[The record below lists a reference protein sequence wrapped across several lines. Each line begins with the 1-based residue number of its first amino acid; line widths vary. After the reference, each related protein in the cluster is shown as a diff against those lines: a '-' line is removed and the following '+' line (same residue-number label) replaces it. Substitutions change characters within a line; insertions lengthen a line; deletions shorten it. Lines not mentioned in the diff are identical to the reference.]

1 MKTLEEIQAIVPTE
15 LQAVN
20 SWCLWKLERKNGRQT
35 KVPYQPTGAHASST
49 NPDTWNSLEVCY
61 KALQGGN
68 YNGIGLVLAGVEN
81 LVFIDLDHC
90 LINGEP
96 NEFARSVLQLF
107 PNTYTEISQSGA
119 GLHLFVHG
127 EIAHAVK
134 RDAIEM
140 YHTARYCACTLRS
153 YNGSQDIQN
162 GGQELQDL
170 YRQYAPKAKRKRCA
184 PAPVV
189 LQDDE
194 TVLKRACRADSKFAD
209 LYHGNWRGK
218 YDSQSNADYALLCRL
233 AFWTNRNPEQ
243 MERLFSSS
251 GLVRE
256 KWTARDDY
264 RRRSIERACLDCEQ
278 TFSEWTWQKT
288 MNSLGGGAIHYD

>member
-1 MKTLEEIQAIVPTE
+1 MSEC
-15 LQAVN
+15 VN
-20 SWCLWKLERKNGRQT
+20 ALRSGT
-35 KVPYQPTGAHASST
+35 FTG
-49 NPDTWNSLEVCY
+49 V
-61 KALQGGN
+61 
-68 YNGIGLVLAGVEN
+68 GLVLSPA
-81 LVFIDLDHC
+81 LDLTFIDLDNC
-90 LINGEP
+90 LKDGKP
-96 NEFARSVLQLF
+96 NQFAQSVLKLF
-107 PNTYTEISQSGA
+107 PHSYAEISQSGT
-119 GLHLFVHG
+119 GLHLLVSG
-127 EIAHAVK
+127 SVPRAVK
-134 RDAIEM
+134 RPEIEL
-140 YHTARYCACTLRS
+140 YSTGRYVACTFDS
-153 YNGSQDIQN
+153 FNGSQSIQN
-162 GGQELQDL
+162 GGQELQEL
-170 YRQYAPKAKRKRCA
+170 YKRYAPKAKRKRRA

-256 KWTARDDY
+256 KWTERDDY

-278 TFSEWTWQKT
+278 TFSEWTWQKA
-288 MNSLGGGAIHYD
+288 MSSLGGGAIHYD

>member
-1 MKTLEEIQAIVPTE
+1 MKTLEEIKKIVPAE

-20 SWCLWKLERKNGRQT
+20 SWCLWKLERKKDGRQT
-35 KVPYQPTGAHASST
+35 KVPFQPTGAHASST

-68 YNGIGLVLAGVEN
+68 YNGIGLILSPAVN
-81 LVFIDLDHC
+81 LTFIDLDHC
-90 LINGEP
+90 LTGGQP

-107 PNTYTEISQSGA
+107 PDTYAEISQSGA
-119 GLHLFVHG
+119 GLHILVRG
-127 EIAHAVK
+127 AVPHAVK
-134 RDAIEM
+134 RDAIEL
-140 YHTARYCACTLRS
+140 YSTGRYCACTFDTF
-153 YNGSQDIQN
+153 NGSQSIQN
-162 GGQELQDL
+162 GGQELRDL
-170 YRQYAPKAKRKRCA
+170 YKRYAPKAKRKRCA

-189 LQDDE
+189 SQDDE
-194 TVLKRACRADSKFAD
+194 TILDRALKSDSFAD

-256 KWTARDDY
+256 KWTERDDY
-264 RRRSIERACLDCEQ
+264 RHRSIERACLDCEQ

-288 MNSLGGGAIHYD
+288 MDSLGGGAIHHD

>member
-1 MKTLEEIQAIVPTE
+1 MKTSEEIQKIVPTE

-20 SWCLWKLERKNGRQT
+20 SWCLWKLERKDGRQA
-35 KVPYQPTGAHASST
+35 KIPYQVSGRRASTVDPST
-49 NPDTWNSLEVCY
+49 WSSLQTCY
-61 KALQGGN
+61 QTLRSGS
-68 YNGIGLVLAGVEN
+68 YNGIGLILSPAVN
-81 LVFIDLDHC
+81 LTFIDLDGC
-90 LINGEP
+90 LIDGQP

-119 GLHLFVHG
+119 GLHILVRG
-127 EIAHAVK
+127 AIPRAIKKPEI
-134 RDAIEM
+134 EL
-140 YHTARYCACTLRS
+140 YHTGRYIACTFDG

-162 GGQELQDL
+162 GGQALQDL
-170 YRQYAPKAKRKRCA
+170 YQRYAPKAKRKRRA

-194 TVLKRACRADSKFAD
+194 TILDRALKSDSFAD

-256 KWTARDDY
+256 KWTERDDY
-264 RRRSIERACLDCEQ
+264 RHRSIERACLDCEQ

-288 MNSLGGGAIHYD
+288 MNSLGGGAIHHD

>member
-1 MKTLEEIQAIVPTE
+1 MKTLEEIKKIVPAE

-20 SWCLWKLERKNGRQT
+20 SWCLWKLERKDGRQT
-35 KVPYQPTGAHASST
+35 KVPFQPTGAHASST

-68 YNGIGLVLAGVEN
+68 YNGIGLVLTGAKDV
-81 LVFIDLDHC
+81 VFVDLDHC
-90 LINGEP
+90 LVDGEP

-107 PNTYTEISQSGA
+107 PDTYTEISQSGA
-119 GLHLFVHG
+119 GMHILVFG
-127 EIAHAVK
+127 SIPHAVK
-134 RDAIEM
+134 RPEIEL
-140 YHTARYCACTLRS
+140 YNTARYVACTFDS
-153 YNGSQDIQN
+153 FNGSRDIKN
-162 GGQELQDL
+162 GGQALQELYQ
-170 YRQYAPKAKRKRCA
+170 RYAPKPKRKWRA

-194 TVLKRACRADSKFAD
+194 TVLDRALKSDSFAD

-256 KWTARDDY
+256 KWTERDDY

-288 MNSLGGGAIHYD
+288 MNSLGGGAIHHD

>member
-20 SWCLWKLERKNGRQT
+20 SWCLWKLERKDGRQT

-49 NPDTWNSLEVCY
+49 NPSTWNSLEVCY

-68 YNGIGLVLAGVEN
+68 YSGIGLVLTGVKN
-81 LVFIDLDHC
+81 LVFIDLDSC
-90 LINGEP
+90 LIDGEP

-107 PNTYTEISQSGA
+107 PSSYTEISQSGA
-119 GLHLFVHG
+119 GLHILVRG
-127 EIAHAVK
+127 AIPHAVK
-134 RDAIEM
+134 RPEIEL
-140 YHTARYCACTLRS
+140 YSTGRYVACTFNS
-153 YNGSQDIQN
+153 FNGSQSIQN
-162 GGQELQDL
+162 GGQALQELYQ
-170 YRQYAPKAKRKRCA
+170 QYAPKAKRKRCA

-189 LQDDE
+189 SQDDE

-256 KWTARDDY
+256 KWAERGDY
-264 RRRSIERACLDCEQ
+264 RHRSIERACLDCEQ
-278 TFSEWTWQKT
+278 SFSEWTWQKT
-288 MNSLGGGAIHYD
+288 MNSLGGGAIHHD